1 MKILFPE
8 LRYIV
13 AGWITFFVNRPFNV
27 TCIVNGV
34 KSRLSVTSVMIN
46 NSGAEMFSTIKK
58 YRLKVSVFLKMDTAF
73 SQERGFFD
81 GNLSISGTITG
92 FKKGAGIYIALYD
105 SQQNFKNKKF
115 TNALR
120 IPADSVRS
128 DSITYK
134 LFYTPLKAMQ
144 RPMFSNCKFDLRND
158 LTDVNL
164 TFINMR
170 R

>member
-1 MKILFPE
+1 MKQTKKILNCNA
-8 LRYIV
+8 V
-13 AGWITFFVNRPFNV
+13 VVVWCV
-27 TCIVNGV
+27 
-34 KSRLSVTSVMIN
+34 
-46 NSGAEMFSTIKK
+46 
-58 YRLKVSVFLKMDTAF
+58 VSVFLKMDTAF

-128 DSITYK
+128 DSIAYK
-134 LFYTPLKAMQ
+134 LNKIKQGQYLIVAYQDLNNDTTINTNFLGIPTEPYLFYTPLKAMQ
-144 RPMFSNCKFDLRND
+144 RPMFSNCKFDLRKD

-164 TFINMR
+164 TFINVR